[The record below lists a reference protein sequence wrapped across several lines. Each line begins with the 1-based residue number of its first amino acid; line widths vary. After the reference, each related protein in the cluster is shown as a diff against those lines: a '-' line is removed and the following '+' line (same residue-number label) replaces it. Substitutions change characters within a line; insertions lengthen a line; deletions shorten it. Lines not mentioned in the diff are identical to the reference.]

1 MKSLE
6 KRPYIYNVPNLKY
19 KRQYL
24 RNNATEVEKI
34 LWNRLRNSQLGYK
47 FRRQFSV
54 SGFILDF
61 YCPSL
66 KLAIELDGGI
76 HKFKT
81 KYDKYRDQ
89 FLEAM
94 KIKTIRFVNDQVIN
108 DLQNVIRII
117 ISNLTPPV

>member
-1 MKSLE
+1 MAIE

-34 LWNRLRNSQLGYK
+34 LWNKLKNSQFGYK

-54 SGFILDF
+54 RGCILDF
-61 YCPSL
+61 YCPSK
-66 KLAIELDGGI
+66 KLAIELDGEV
-76 HKFKT
+76 HKYKVI
-81 KYDKYRDQ
+81 YDKYRDQ

-94 KIKTIRFVNDQVIN
+94 EIKVIHFANDQIIN
-108 DLQNVIRII
+108 DLQNVIKKILDCLL
-117 ISNLTPPV
+117 SPPA